1 MAPTGWFTPR
11 SFTNTASS
19 PTTITT
25 AMGCRITDMRL
36 FSPTF
41 YYRGVTDID
50 LEELRDADIDTLLI
64 DIDNTILPRDTGE
77 MVEELSEWSKA
88 LLGHGFKVCLVSN
101 NWHAHVKRIADSLG
115 MCMVPRA
122 LKPLPFGFRQAV
134 RLLGSDRRKTAVI
147 GDQMFTDILGG
158 NLLGMTTVLVLP
170 LSESDLPHTLML
182 RRIER
187 WIMAKR
193 RPLP

>member
-1 MAPTGWFTPR
+1 MPV
-11 SFTNTASS
+11 
-19 PTTITT
+19 
-25 AMGCRITDMRL
+25 

-41 YYRGVTDID
+41 FYRGVTDID
-50 LEELRDADIDTLLI
+50 LEALRKAGVDTLLI

-101 NWHAHVKRIADSLG
+101 NWHAHVKRIADALG
-115 MCMVPRA
+115 LCMVPRA
-122 LKPLPFGFRQAV
+122 LKPLPFGFYQAV
-134 RLLGSDRRKTAVI
+134 RLLGSKRKNTAVI

-182 RRIER
+182 RRIQR
-187 WIMAKR
+187 WLMGTR
-193 RPLP
+193 QPLP